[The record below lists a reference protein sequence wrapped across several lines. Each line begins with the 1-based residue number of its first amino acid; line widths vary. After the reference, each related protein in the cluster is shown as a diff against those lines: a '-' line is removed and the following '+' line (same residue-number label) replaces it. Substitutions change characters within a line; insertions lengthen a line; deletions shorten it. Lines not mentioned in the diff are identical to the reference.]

1 MSVLLLVRN
10 DPNLLDFT
18 IVSHS
23 LVLFW
28 RNWRINPRSYPECLQ
43 YVKSLHLTDTYDVP
57 SGIGI
62 LIMYMSICAEKRN
75 HWWQSENTKNLWIS
89 YTNSLNMI
97 ILKKM
102 LQTFC
107 FIFYQIGRF
116 FLTFWEVK
124 KEYTENHNPK
134 KTKTGLFFHQ
144 HMHSK
149 CWSRKSWNAAFVL

>member
-18 IVSHS
+18 IVSHW

-28 RNWRINPRSYPECLQ
+28 QNWRINSKPYGWWGE
-43 YVKSLHLTDTYDVP
+43 KFMHLTDTYDVP

-62 LIMYMSICAEKRN
+62 LVTYMSIRAEKRN
-75 HWWQSENTKNLWIS
+75 YWWQSENTKDLWIT

-97 ILKKM
+97 IFKKM
-102 LQTFC
+102 SQTFC

-124 KEYTENHNPK
+124 KKYTENPNPK
-134 KTKTGLFFHQ
+134 KTKTSHFFHR